1 MLILDK
7 KNQNP
12 INTLTICIHGE
23 QRMATLNSPGISVTV
38 DDRSFYVSNAP
49 GTVPLIIVASA
60 ENKTNGAGT
69 GTAVGTQSA
78 NAGKVYLLTSQKD
91 LSDTFGTP
99 YFQTD
104 AQNNPIHA
112 SEVSEYGLQ
121 AAYSLLGVSNR
132 AYVARADINLD
143 ELKETAN
150 IPAGEAEN
158 ETVWFDTAE
167 TNLGVFEWQG
177 GTALSG
183 GQKFVVKDV
192 AVITD
197 PLLVTDFGAE
207 DYTPAS
213 SFGAV
218 GTYALVS
225 VTGLNTLYYK
235 KPETGSLSLP
245 AGTWVEVGTPDWVES
260 WPTAIG
266 TTPTGDV
273 TLSGTDTLSINS
285 QAVTLTGITTLSALV
300 AEINDTT
307 AVTNLGIRAAVINGF
322 INIYSTGNNVAL
334 TGTAVAKV
342 GLLSQTY
349 LAPKLQIQPHTQIP
363 QYKISDTAPTY
374 PSGYPTG
381 SMWVKSTSPNFG
393 ANWIIKRYSTA
404 TKSWSTLVSNLYP
417 NNSTALAKLDPV
429 GGGLN
434 LRKGTL
440 YVKYNSD
447 EGNDQL
453 ANFVIYNRTSTG
465 PTTITSVAIVD
476 GTFTAGPNTFTI
488 SESDAGLEA
497 MSTPVSVTFSAS
509 AGAGTAT
516 GNANEFLAALTAALP
531 TSSNIIASLN
541 TTTNVITISHKQG
554 GEIKFVDSTNDPISK
569 LFSPVTT
576 TNFYND
582 PTGGADKYVASLWSS
597 SNGTES
603 IAIASDDAPTTTPA
617 DQTLWYNS
625 DVSEVDIMIND
636 GSKWVGYAS
645 ATSPYYNANANLKTD
660 PAGPI
665 VSATRPTTQSDGTLL
680 QTGDLW
686 IDTSDLENF
695 PMLYKYNDLIKTWVL
710 VDKTDNTT
718 EEGIVFDDARWNT
731 TGEGADPA
739 SIEDLLTS
747 DFVDFDCPDPA
758 LYPRGT
764 LLYNLRRSGNNVK
777 RYVKNYVNV
786 LDRNSR
792 VNNEL
797 MTNYYPD
804 RWVSDASNQDDG
816 SGSFGR
822 KAQRQVVVQ
831 SLRSLIVSNQNI
843 RDEESLTI
851 NLLAAPGYPELIPD
865 LVSLNYDRGLDS
877 FVIGDTPARLTPDA
891 TTLNNWGNNTSGAL
905 VDSDKGLVTTDPY
918 LGVYYPWGFTSDN
931 NGRNIAVPPSHM
943 MLRTIALSDNVS
955 YPWFAPAGTVRGR
968 ITNASSVGYVNS
980 EGEFQSVALNTG
992 QRDTLASI
1000 HVNPITFISG
1010 TGLVAYGQY
1019 TRQLVASALDRVN
1032 VARLVVYLRRMFSQL
1047 ARPYVFEPNDTITRN
1062 EIKQAADSLLLE
1074 LVGQRALYDYI
1085 TVCDSVNNTPAV
1097 IDRSE
1102 LHLDIAIEPVK
1113 AAEFIYIPIRLEN
1126 TGAIAQ
1132 LGAAAATN
1140 G

>member
-1 MLILDK
+1 
-7 KNQNP
+7 
-12 INTLTICIHGE
+12 
-23 QRMATLNSPGISVTV
+23 MATLNSPGISVTV

-49 GTVPLIIVASA
+49 GTVPLIVVTSA
-60 ENKTNGAGT
+60 ENKPNAAGT
-69 GTAVGTQSA
+69 GVAIGTQAA

-132 AYVARADINLD
+132 AFVVRADINLD
-143 ELKETAN
+143 ALKEATN
-150 IPAGEAEN
+150 VPAGEATDG
-158 ETVWFDTAE
+158 TVWFDTAE
-167 TNLGVFEWQG
+167 SNLGVLEWQG
-177 GTALSG
+177 GTAISG

-192 AVITD
+192 AVITN
-197 PLLVTDFGAE
+197 PLLVADFEAE
-207 DYTPAS
+207 DYTPAA

-218 GTYALVS
+218 GSYALVS

-235 KPETGSLSLP
+235 KSETGSVSLP
-245 AGTWVEVGTPDWVES
+245 VGTWVEVGTEDWVES

-273 TLSGTDTLSINS
+273 VLSGTDTLVINT
-285 QAVTLTGITTLSALV
+285 QAVSLTGITTLAALV

-307 AVTNLGIRAAVINGF
+307 AVTNLGIHAAVINGF
-322 INIYSTGNNVAL
+322 IHLYSSGVNVTL
-334 TGTAVAKV
+334 SGSAVAKV

-349 LAPKLQIQPHTQIP
+349 LAPKLSIQSHTQIP
-363 QYKISDTAPTY
+363 GYKTVDTAPTY

-381 SMWVKSTSPNFG
+381 SVWVKSTSPNFG
-393 ANWIIKRYSTA
+393 ANWIVKRYSTN
-404 TKSWSTLVSNLYP
+404 TKSWSTLVTNLYA
-417 NNSTALAKLDPV
+417 NNQTALSKLDPT

-434 LRKGTL
+434 LRAGTL
-440 YVKYNSD
+440 YVKYNND
-447 EGNDQL
+447 ESSPQL

-465 PTTITSVAIVD
+465 PTSISSLAIVD
-476 GTFTAGPNTFTI
+476 GTFTVGGNSFTI
-488 SESDAGLEA
+488 SESDAGSAL
-497 MSTPVSVTFSAS
+497 MSTPITVSFTAA

-516 GNANEFLAALTAALP
+516 GNANLFLAQLTAALP
-531 TSSNIIASLN
+531 ADSNILATLN
-541 TTTNVITISHKQG
+541 TVTNVITISHKQG
-554 GEIKFVDSTNDPISK
+554 GEIKFVDGSGTPIAS
-569 LFSPVTT
+569 LFAPGTT
-576 TNFYND
+576 TNFYNS
-582 PTGGADKYVASLWSS
+582 PNGVSTHYVASLWSS
-597 SNGTES
+597 VNQGSA
-603 IAIASDDAPTTTPA
+603 IAIASDDAPTTTPT

-625 DVSEVDIMIND
+625 DVSDVDIMIND
-636 GSKWVGYAS
+636 GTKWVGYLHS
-645 ATSPYYNANANLKTD
+645 TSPFYNADPALRTD
-660 PAGPI
+660 PQGPI
-665 VSATRPTTQSDGTLL
+665 VSASRPTKQSDGTLL

-686 IDTSDLENF
+686 IDTGDLENF
-695 PMLYKYNDLIKTWVL
+695 PMLYKYNDLNKSWVL
-710 VDKTDNTT
+710 VDKTDNTS
-718 EEGIVFDDARWNT
+718 EDGIVFDDARWNT

-747 DFVDFDCPDPA
+747 NFVDFDCPDPA

-764 LLYNLRRSGNNVK
+764 LLYNLRRSSNNVK
-777 RYVKNYVNV
+777 RYVKNYVNT
-786 LDRNSR
+786 LDRNPR
-792 VNNEL
+792 INNEL
-797 MTNYYPD
+797 MTDYYPD

-822 KAQRQVVVQ
+822 KAQRQVVLQ
-831 SLRSLIVSNQNI
+831 ALRGLITSNQNI
-843 RDEESLTI
+843 RDEESLII

-877 FVIGDTPARLTPDA
+877 FVVGDTPARLSPDA
-891 TTLNNWGNNTSGAL
+891 TTLNNWGNNTAGAL
-905 VDSDKGLVTTDPY
+905 FDGDKGLVTTDPY
-918 LGVYYPWGFTSDN
+918 LGVYYPWGLTTDN
-931 NGRNIAVPPSHM
+931 YGRNIAVPPSHM
-943 MLRTIALSDNVS
+943 MLRTIALSDNIS

-968 ITNASSVGYVNS
+968 ITNASSVGYVND
-980 EGEFQSVALNTG
+980 EGEFQSFALNTG
-992 QRDTLASI
+992 QRDTLAAV

-1019 TRQLVASALDRVN
+1019 TRQLIASALDRVN
-1032 VARLVVYLRRMFSQL
+1032 VARLVIYLRRMFSQL

-1085 TVCDSVNNTPAV
+1085 TVCDSVNNTPAI

-1140 G
+1140 A

>member
-1 MLILDK
+1 
-7 KNQNP
+7 
-12 INTLTICIHGE
+12 
-23 QRMATLNSPGISVTV
+23 MATLNSPGVSVTV

-60 ENKTNGAGT
+60 ENKRNAANT
-69 GTAVGTQSA
+69 GVAVGTQAA

-99 YFQTD
+99 YFQVD

-132 AYVARADINLD
+132 AYVARADIDLD
-143 ELKETAN
+143 SLKEATA
-150 IPAGEAEN
+150 IPAGQAEDG
-158 ETVWFDTAE
+158 TVWFDTAE
-167 TNLGVFEWQG
+167 SSLGVFEWNG
-177 GTALSG
+177 GTAISG
-183 GQKFVVKDV
+183 GQKFIVKDV

-197 PLLVTDFGAE
+197 PLLVADYGAQ
-207 DYTPAS
+207 DYTPAT

-218 GTYALVS
+218 GSYALVS

-235 KPETGSLSLP
+235 KSETGSVSLP
-245 AGTWVEVGTPDWVES
+245 AGTWVAVGTTDWVES
-260 WPTAIG
+260 WPTATG
-266 TTPTGDV
+266 TNPVGSI
-273 TLSGTDTLSINS
+273 TLSSDTLTINS
-285 QAVTLTGITTLSALV
+285 QTVTLTGITTAAAMV

-307 AVTNLGIRAAVINGF
+307 AVTNLGIHAAIINGF
-322 INIYSTGNNVAL
+322 VNIYSTGVNVTL
-334 TGTAVAKV
+334 SGSAVDKV
-342 GLLSQTY
+342 GLESQTY
-349 LAPKLQIQPHTQIP
+349 LAPSLSIQPHTQIP
-363 QYKISDTAPTY
+363 GYKIVDTAPTY

-381 SMWVKSTSPNFG
+381 SVWVKSTSPNYG
-393 ANWIIKRYSTA
+393 ANWIVKRYSTS
-404 TKSWSTLVSNLYP
+404 TKSWTTLVTKLYA
-417 NNSTALAKLDPV
+417 NNESALSKLDPT

-434 LRKGTL
+434 LKQGTL
-440 YVKYNSD
+440 YVKFNND
-447 EGNDQL
+447 ESAPQL

-465 PTTITSVAIVD
+465 PTSISSVAIVD
-476 GTFTAGPNTFTI
+476 GTFASGGNSFTI
-488 SESDAGLEA
+488 SESDAGSDV
-497 MSTPVSVTFSAS
+497 MSAPISVSFTAAS
-509 AGAGTAT
+509 GTGTAT
-516 GNANEFLAALTAALP
+516 GNANEFLAQLTSALP
-531 TSSNIIASLN
+531 ADSNIIASLN

-554 GEIKFVDSTNDPISK
+554 GEIKFVDDTNSPIAA
-569 LFSPVTT
+569 LFAPGTT

-582 PTGGADKYVASLWSS
+582 ATGLADNYVASLWSS
-597 SNGTES
+597 VDGTS
-603 IAIASDDAPTTTPA
+603 AIAIASADAPTTTPA
-617 DQTLWYNS
+617 DQTLWYNG
-625 DVSEVDIMIND
+625 DVGEVDIMIND
-636 GSKWVGYAS
+636 GGTWVGYLS
-645 ATSPYYNANANLKTD
+645 ATSPYYNADPSLRTD

-665 VSATRPTTQSDGTLL
+665 VSASRPTKQSDGTLL

-695 PMLYKYNDLIKTWVL
+695 PMLYKYNDLTKSWVL
-710 VDKTDNTT
+710 VDKSDNTS
-718 EEGIVFDDARWNT
+718 EEGIVFADARWNT
-731 TGEGADPA
+731 TGQGADSA
-739 SIEDLLTS
+739 TIVDLLTS
-747 DFVDFDCPDPA
+747 DFVDFDCPEPE

-777 RYVKNYVNV
+777 RYVRNYVNV
-786 LDRNSR
+786 LDRNPR
-792 VNNEL
+792 INNEL
-797 MTNYYPD
+797 MTDYYPD
-804 RWVSDASNQDDG
+804 RWVSDAANQDDG

-822 KAQRQVVVQ
+822 KAQRQVVLQ
-831 SLRSLIVSNQNI
+831 SLRSLITSNQNI
-843 RDEESLTI
+843 RDEESLRI

-865 LVSLNYDRGLDS
+865 LVSLNYDRGLDT
-877 FVIGDTPARLTPDA
+877 FVIGDSPARLTPDA
-891 TTLNNWGNNTSGAL
+891 TSLNNWGNNTNSAL
-905 VDSDKGLVTTDPY
+905 VDGDNGLVTTDAY
-918 LGVYYPWGFTSDN
+918 LGVYYPWGYTTDN
-931 NGRNIAVPPSHM
+931 IGNKIAVPPSHM

-968 ITNASSVGYVNS
+968 ITNASAVGYVTS
-980 EGEFQSVALNTG
+980 EGEFESVALNTG
-992 QRDTLASI
+992 QRDTLAAS

-1010 TGLVAYGQY
+1010 VGLVAYGQY
-1019 TRQLVASALDRVN
+1019 TRQLTASALDRVN

-1140 G
+1140 A

>member
-1 MLILDK
+1 
-7 KNQNP
+7 
-12 INTLTICIHGE
+12 
-23 QRMATLNSPGISVTV
+23 MATLNSPGISVTV

-60 ENKTNGAGT
+60 ENKTNASGT
-69 GTAVGTQSA
+69 GVAVGTQAA

-91 LSDTFGTP
+91 LSDTFGNP

-132 AYVARADINLD
+132 AYVARADIDLNA
-143 ELKETAN
+143 LKESSN
-150 IPAGEAEN
+150 VPSGEPEN

-167 TNLGVFEWQG
+167 SNLGVFEWQG

-183 GQKFVVKDV
+183 GQKFSVKDV

-197 PLLVTDFGAE
+197 PLLVADFEAQ

-213 SFGAV
+213 SFGAI
-218 GTYALVS
+218 GTYALVA
-225 VTGLNTLYYK
+225 VTGTNTLYYK
-235 KPETGSLSLP
+235 KGNTGSVSLP
-245 AGTWVEVGTPDWVES
+245 SGTWVEVGTEDWVES

-266 TTPTGDV
+266 TTPTGDI
-273 TLSGTDTLSINS
+273 TLSSDTLSINS
-285 QAVTLTGITTLSALV
+285 QAVTLTGITTLAAMV

-307 AVTNLGIRAAVINGF
+307 AVTNLGIHAAVINGF
-322 INIYSTGNNVAL
+322 IHLYSRGVNVTL
-334 TGTAVAKV
+334 TGSAVAKV
-342 GLLSQTY
+342 GLQSQTY
-349 LAPKLQIQPHTQIP
+349 LAPKLSIQSHTQIP
-363 QYKISDTAPTY
+363 QYKITDTAPTY
-374 PSGYPTG
+374 PGGYPTG

-393 ANWIIKRYSTA
+393 ANWIVKRYSTSSKA
-404 TKSWSTLVSNLYP
+404 WSTLVSNLYQ
-417 NNSTALAKLDPV
+417 NNSTALSKLDPV

-440 YVKYNSD
+440 YVKYNDD
-447 EGNDQL
+447 ESSPQL

-465 PTTITSVAIVD
+465 PTSIASVAITD
-476 GTFTAGPNTFTI
+476 TTFTSGGNGFTI
-488 SESDAGLEA
+488 SESSAGSA
-497 MSTPVSVTFSAS
+497 TMSTPVSVSFIAAS
-509 AGAGTAT
+509 GAGVAT
-516 GNANEFLAALTAALP
+516 GNANLFLAELTAALP
-531 TSSNIIASLN
+531 SSSNIIATLN

-554 GEIKFVDSTNDPISK
+554 GEIKFVDGANDPISK
-569 LFSPVTT
+569 LFAVGTT
-576 TNFYND
+576 ANFYNNPNGLSD
-582 PTGGADKYVASLWSS
+582 NYVASLWSS
-597 SNGTES
+597 TTNGEAV
-603 IAIASDDAPTTTPA
+603 AISSDDAPTTKPA
-617 DQTLWYNS
+617 DQTLWFS
-625 DVSEVDIMIND
+625 SEVSEVDIMVND
-636 GSKWVGYAS
+636 GDNWVGYLT
-645 ATSPYYNANANLKTD
+645 ATSPTYNADPTLRTD
-660 PAGPI
+660 PNGPI
-665 VSATRPTTQSDGTLL
+665 VSASRPTKQSDGTLL

-686 IDTSDLENF
+686 IDTGDLENF
-695 PMLYKYNDLIKTWVL
+695 PMLYKYNDLSKSWIL
-710 VDKTDNTT
+710 VDKSDNTT
-718 EEGIVFDDARWNT
+718 EEGIVFADARWNT
-731 TGEGADPA
+731 TGQGEDAA
-739 SIEDLLTS
+739 SIQNLLTS
-747 DFVDFDCPDPA
+747 NFVDFDCPDPA

-764 LLYNLRRSGNNVK
+764 LLYNLRRSSNNVK
-777 RYVKNYVNV
+777 RYVRNYINI
-786 LDRNSR
+786 LDRNPR
-792 VNNEL
+792 INNEL
-797 MTNYYPD
+797 MTDYYPD
-804 RWVSDASNQDDG
+804 RWVSDASNQEDG

-822 KAQRQVVVQ
+822 KAQRQVVLQ
-831 SLRSLIVSNQNI
+831 SIRSLITSNQNI
-843 RDEESLTI
+843 RDEESLVI

-877 FVIGDTPARLTPDA
+877 FVVGDTPARLTPDA
-891 TTLNNWGNNTSGAL
+891 TTLNSWGNNTAGAL
-905 VDSDKGLVTTDPY
+905 VDGDNGLVTTDPY
-918 LGVYYPWGFTSDN
+918 LGVYYPWGFTTDN
-931 NGRNIAVPPSHM
+931 FGRNIAVPPSHM

-968 ITNASSVGYVNS
+968 ITNASAVGYVNA
-980 EGEFQSVALNTG
+980 EGEFDSIALNTG
-992 QRDTLASI
+992 QRDTLSAI

-1032 VARLVVYLRRMFSQL
+1032 VARLVIYLRRMFSQL

-1085 TVCDSVNNTPAV
+1085 TVCDSVNNPPSV

-1132 LGAAAATN
+1132 LGSAAATQ